1 MKITLISSNDLLGG
15 AGIVTYSLM
24 QALRELGHDAR
35 MVVAHKYSDS
45 PSVIVAG
52 SAFSRRA
59 AFLSERLGI
68 FLRNGLSRRY
78 LFRVSTATRGLP
90 LHRIPEVRDAD
101 AILLG
106 WINQGLLSL
115 DEIGRLSRMGK
126 RMVWTM
132 HDMWCMTGICHHAYG
147 CPNFRIECGGCK
159 FLNRAASSSDL
170 SHIVWRRKRGLY
182 DSVAISFVAVSNW
195 VRDRAAESLLL
206 RDVPVEVI
214 HNPYPVDDFYPA
226 ALNGQGSVAQAG
238 KHRIV
243 FGAAN
248 LSDPVKGLDIAIDAL
263 NRFADLAPDLAAETE
278 VAFFGAVRNPDVF
291 GRLRIPCVSL
301 GMVKGNDALRAVY
314 QSADVVL
321 SASRYET
328 LGGTLVEGMAC
339 GAVPVSFG
347 EGGQVDFI
355 THLRNG
361 YIARYLDSSDLA
373 TGIRWAISARKG
385 IHTELSA
392 DYSDIAPSALH
403 AHVSDLFSPRAVALR
418 YLALL
423 Q

>member
-1 MKITLISSNDLLGG
+1 MLGG

-24 QALRELGHDAR
+24 RALRELGHDAR
-35 MVVAHKYSDS
+35 MVVAHKSSDDTD
-45 PSVIVAG
+45 VIVAG
-52 SAFSRRA
+52 SALSRRA

-68 FLRNGLSRRY
+68 FMRNGFSRRD

-115 DEIGRLSRMGK
+115 DEICRLSHMGK
-126 RMVWTM
+126 RIVWTM

-147 CPNFRIECGGCK
+147 CPNFRDRCGDCK
-159 FLNRAASSSDL
+159 FLNRDASQRDL
-170 SHIVWRRKRGLY
+170 SNVVWQRKRRLY
-182 DSVAISFVAVSNW
+182 TSAAIRFVAVSNW
-195 VRDRAAESLLL
+195 VRERAKESSLL
-206 RDVPVEVI
+206 RDIPVEVI

-226 ALNGQGSVAQAG
+226 GLNVRKEVSPSAR
-238 KHRIV
+238 HRIV

-248 LSDPVKGLDIAIDAL
+248 LLDPVKGLDIAIDAL
-263 NRFADLAPDLAAETE
+263 NRFADFAPDLASETE
-278 VAFFGAVRNPDVF
+278 VTFFGDARKPDAF
-291 GRLRIPCVSL
+291 SRLRVPCVHV
-301 GMVKGNDALRAVY
+301 GTVRGNDALRAIY
-314 QSADVVL
+314 QGADVVL

-328 LGGTLVEGMAC
+328 LGGTLAEGMAC

-361 YIARYLDSSDLA
+361 YIARYLDADDLA
-373 TGIRWAISARKG
+373 AGIRWAISARKG
-385 IHTELSA
+385 ETSEPLA
-392 DYSDIAPSALH
+392 IAPDALH
-403 AHVSDLFSPRAVALR
+403 AHISDLFSPRAVALR
-418 YLALL
+418 YLELL
-423 Q
+423 R